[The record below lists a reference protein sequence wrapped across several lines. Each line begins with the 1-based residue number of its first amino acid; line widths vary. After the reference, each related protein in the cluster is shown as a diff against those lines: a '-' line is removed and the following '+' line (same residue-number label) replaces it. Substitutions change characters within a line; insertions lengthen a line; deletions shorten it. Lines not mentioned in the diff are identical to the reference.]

1 MGYLMMQDA
10 EDRRESFFN
19 GSRFT
24 FDRNSRV
31 LLARREARE
40 VQFDHEGAIYVPEYR
55 V

>member
-1 MGYLMMQDA
+1 MGYLMQRDA
-10 EDRRESFFN
+10 ETHRESFFN

-40 VQFDHEGAIYVPEYR
+40 VQFDHEGAIYVAEYR